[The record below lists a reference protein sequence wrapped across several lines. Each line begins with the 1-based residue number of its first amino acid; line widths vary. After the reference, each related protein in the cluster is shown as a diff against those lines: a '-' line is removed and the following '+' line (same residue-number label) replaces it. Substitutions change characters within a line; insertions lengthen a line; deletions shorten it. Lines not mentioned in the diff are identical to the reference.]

1 MAEMRRNL
9 VWLGAHSFTKPMSEG
24 EVLEYEDVQ
33 PETVPAATG
42 AGAEQAAEM
51 DKFVFFCGFF

>member
-1 MAEMRRNL
+1 MRRNL
-9 VWLGAHSFTKPMSEG
+9 VWLGAHSFTEQMSEG

-51 DKFVFFCGFF
+51 DKFVFFCGSF